1 GGDEFVIIL
10 PDIHSD
16 VALLETVGDIL
27 SVFQQPFDLA
37 NHDSLRVSTSIGIA
51 LYPRDGQDSETLLK
65 NADTAMYLAKKNG
78 RNGYAFYSPDLTDK
92 SVSHVRIQSALHQA
106 IEKQQLR
113 LEFQPQYNLEQN
125 SIVGVEAL
133 LRWQHPE
140 FGLVPPA
147 DFIPIA
153 EKTGLIQSIG
163 EWVLQQACLQG

>member
-1 GGDEFVIIL
+1 
-10 PDIHSD
+10 
-16 VALLETVGDIL
+16 
-27 SVFQQPFDLA
+27 
-37 NHDSLRVSTSIGIA
+37 
-51 LYPRDGQDSETLLK
+51 
-65 NADTAMYLAKKNG
+65 
-78 RNGYAFYSPDLTDK
+78 AFYSPDLTDK

-153 EKTGLIQSIG
+153 EKTGLIQSI
-163 EWVLQQACLQG
+163 